1 MKIEVLELNERGVSV
16 NDNNLG
22 TPAETRYFDDNG
34 GLPDGNFVKENIAGK
49 WVLVPFK
56 CTDDNLEF
64 AYRTID
70 DSTLI
75 KASSLLE
82 DLKGKKLVAGASWY
96 KENDPETLDWVL
108 NSKYWGRGYDRKVD
122 PEEAII
128 EIYFGEGGTRLYAT
142 VEKYFG
148 EGGTRLYA
156 TVAGSK
162 GESSPS
168 QNQPP
173 WCETSYSN
181 ETADMLFKYWLEI
194 ELS

>member
-1 MKIEVLELNERGVSV
+1 MKIEVLELDEWGADV
-16 NDNNLG
+16 NDNNRG
-22 TPAETRYFDDNG
+22 TPGEIQYFDDNG
-34 GLPDGNFVKENIAGK
+34 GLPGGNYNKDNIAGK
-49 WVLVPFK
+49 WVLVPFD
-56 CTDDNLEF
+56 CRNDNLEF

-70 DSTLI
+70 GSTLI
-75 KASSLLE
+75 KADSLLE
-82 DLKGKKLVAGASWY
+82 DLKGESLVAGAEWFQ
-96 KENDPETLDWVL
+96 ENDPETLDWVL

-128 EIYFGEGGTRLYAT
+128 EI
-142 VEKYFG
+142 YFG